1 MLESGGQ
8 VPLLDLGAQHAP
20 LREALDAAFLRVL
33 DSGHFILGP
42 ELDAL
47 ERELCA
53 FLKVPHALGV
63 SSGTDALLA
72 SLMAL
77 GIGPGD
83 EVITTPFSFFA
94 TAGCIARLGARPVFA
109 DIDPATFN
117 LDPAQ
122 VEARI
127 TPRTR
132 AVIVV
137 HLFGRPCE
145 MRPFLALS
153 ARHGFAILEDVAQA
167 LGANTDAG
175 PVGAV
180 GATGSFS
187 FFPSKNLGALGDGGL
202 ITTSD
207 AGLADTLRKLR
218 AHGAEPKYHHLLLG
232 GNFRLDGLQA
242 ALLRV
247 KLPHVD
253 AWTRGRRKNAAQY
266 HAHLTAAGL
275 PAERLAPPAPH
286 PEHVFH
292 QYVVRSDRRDALR
305 DGLAARGI
313 GSAVYYP
320 EPLHLQPCFAQ
331 LGHVAGDFPHA
342 ERACREV
349 LALPIYAE
357 LAEAQLERVARSV
370 LELSA
375 A

>member
-1 MLESGGQ
+1 MAEPEGS

-20 LREALDAAFLRVL
+20 LRAAFDAAFLRVL

-53 FLKVPHALGV
+53 YLQVPHALGV

-145 MRPFLALS
+145 MRPFLALA
-153 ARHGFAILEDVAQA
+153 ARHGFALLEDVAQA

-175 PVGAV
+175 PVGSV
-180 GATGSFS
+180 GITGSFS
-187 FFPSKNLGALGDGGL
+187 FFPSKNLGALGDAGL
-202 ITTSD
+202 ITTTD
-207 AGLADTLRKLR
+207 AHMADTLRKIR

-232 GNFRLDGLQA
+232 GNFRLDAIQA

-253 AWTRGRRKNAAQY
+253 DWTRGRRKNAAAY
-266 HAHLTAAGL
+266 AAHFAAAGL
-275 PAERLAPPAPH
+275 SPAQLTAPAPH
-286 PEHVFH
+286 PEHVYH
-292 QYVVRSDRRDALR
+292 QYVVRTERREALR
-305 DGLAARGI
+305 AGLDADGTGNAI
-313 GSAVYYP
+313 YYP
-320 EPLHLQPCFAQ
+320 EPLHLQPCFAN
-331 LGHVAGDFPHA
+331 LGHVEGDFPHA

-357 LAEAQLERVARSV
+357 LGEARVERVARAV
-370 LELSA
+370 LALVA
-375 A
+375 R